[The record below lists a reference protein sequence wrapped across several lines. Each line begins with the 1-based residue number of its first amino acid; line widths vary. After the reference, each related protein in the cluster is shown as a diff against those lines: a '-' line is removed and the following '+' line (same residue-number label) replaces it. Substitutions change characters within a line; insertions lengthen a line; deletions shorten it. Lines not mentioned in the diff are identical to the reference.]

1 LTQVEIM
8 PLCSRL
14 SLKIKLGFV
23 ATRKT
28 KVKEILGGTRLN
40 SLELAVVFNVT
51 YSRVNLIGS
60 LLDLDTRMAGT
71 VAELTFGASAV

>member
-1 LTQVEIM
+1 MTQVEIM

-28 KVKEILGGTRLN
+28 KVKEILAGTRLN
-40 SLELAVVFNVT
+40 SLELTIVSNVS
-51 YSRVNLIGS
+51 YCGVNLISS
-60 LLDLDTRMAGT
+60 LFDLDTWIAGA